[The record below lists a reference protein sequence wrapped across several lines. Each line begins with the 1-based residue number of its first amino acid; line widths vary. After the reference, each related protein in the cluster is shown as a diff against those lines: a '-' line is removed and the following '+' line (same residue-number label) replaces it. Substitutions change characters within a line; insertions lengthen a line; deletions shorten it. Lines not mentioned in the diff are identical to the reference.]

1 MQRKVRAKTVA
12 FADPA
17 SIVVPETEIIDV
29 ATDRYTE
36 FLIASNE
43 RAVPDIRDGLK
54 PVHRRVLLGFKDTGA
69 SATSR
74 HYKAALLVGVIM
86 GDYHPHGDVAIYD
99 AAVKMSQDFAM
110 RYPLLEGS
118 GNFGSID
125 GLGAAAMRYTEM
137 RTSPVGDELLRDL
150 ENREAGIVDWGGNYS
165 NEKDEPHCLPSH
177 FPQLLSNGILTGI
190 GTGYSAMWLPHN
202 LREVVDA
209 IVAVIKDPS
218 LPAAAISRY
227 IKGPDFPTG
236 GIVMGTAGFES
247 ALETGKGTVVLRAKI
262 VIEENPRET
271 LLVITEIPW
280 QKEKTALRE
289 AIGATMVKDKNGRAQ
304 IEGIALPPEDQTGN
318 DWLTEMRIVVTLK
331 RDANPKVVANQL
343 YKYTSL
349 QTSFTYN
356 QMAYVNGYPK
366 LVSIREAIDYYIA
379 HQFDVM
385 TRLTKYRRR
394 KALAALEIQEAYILA
409 DKYADKIVPM
419 ARAAANR
426 AEIEAKLPSIIP
438 GINANQCA
446 VIAGMAL
453 YRFSKIDTAGAKEQI
468 VKLRAEIAEYDRLLG
483 SRAAMTELLLKDL
496 HDIRERFGD
505 DRRTEINASDSGEI
519 KTLEELVPDEAC
531 WLTLSASGLVARLP
545 ESAFKSQKRGA
556 SGVNAAKSD
565 EDPIIQATKTRT
577 RERVWLLTDR
587 GNLFSARVLDIEE
600 VGRGARGT
608 NVRRFLSLAEGEMPI
623 RLVTPPADLSGEVVF
638 ATANGKVLRAKAG
651 DFVNLNR
658 DGLVAIKL
666 VNGDRIV
673 SAGLAHAGMHLLGVA
688 SDGYAVRF
696 TLDDPKRGVP
706 IQGRG
711 SQGVASLSLG
721 VGASVVSLTP
731 IEANDK
737 RDLALVLSNGRGKK
751 SAIGGKDGYPVQGR
765 AVRGVRTVDLATAS
779 KGQKAVGVVFAA
791 PIADDSQV
799 LFTTSASKVI
809 SMAGSEIKRQ
819 GRATAGV
826 ITVNLSASARNPE
839 TVTGG
844 TCVQ

>member
-1 MQRKVRAKTVA
+1 MPRKVRAKTVD
-12 FADPA
+12 FADPD
-17 SIVVPETEIIDV
+17 SVVVPETEVMDV

-54 PVHRRVLLGFKDTGA
+54 PVHRRVLLGFKDNGA
-69 SATSR
+69 TATSR
-74 HYKAALLVGVIM
+74 HYKAALLVGSIM
-86 GDYHPHGDVAIYD
+86 GSYHPHGDASIYD

-110 RYPLLEGS
+110 RYPLLEGA

-137 RTSPVGDELLRDL
+137 RTSPVGDEMLRNLEDL
-150 ENREAGIVDWGGNYS
+150 KADVVDWGGNYS
-165 NEKDEPHCLPSH
+165 NERDEPRCLPSR

-202 LREVVDA
+202 VREVVDA
-209 IVAVIKDPS
+209 IIAVIKDPT
-218 LPAAAISRY
+218 LPAAKIAHY

-236 GIVMGTAGFES
+236 GMVMGSAGFES
-247 ALETGKGTVVLRAKI
+247 ALETGKGSVTLRAKM

-280 QKEKTALRE
+280 QKEKTALIE
-289 AIGATMVKDKNGRAQ
+289 AIGATTAKDKNGRAQ
-304 IEGIALPPEDQTGN
+304 IEGIASVEDHTGN
-318 DWLTEMRIVVTLK
+318 DWLTEMRIVITLK
-331 RDANPKVVANQL
+331 RDANPKVIANQL

-356 QMAYVNGYPK
+356 QMAYVDGYPK

-379 HQFDVM
+379 HQIDVL
-385 TRLTKYRRR
+385 TRLTKYNRR
-394 KALAALEIQEAYILA
+394 KAATALEVQEAYILA

-438 GINANQCA
+438 GITTNQCS

-453 YRFSKIDTAGAKEQI
+453 YRFSKIDTAGAREQI
-468 VKLRAEIAEYDRLLG
+468 IKLRAEIAEYDRLLG
-483 SRAAMTELLLKDL
+483 SKVAMTELLISDL
-496 HDIRERFGD
+496 RDIRERFGD
-505 DRRTEINASDSGEI
+505 DRRTEINAGDTGEI
-519 KTLEELVPDEAC
+519 KAVEELIPDEAC

-545 ESAFKSQKRGA
+545 ESALRAQKRGA
-556 SGVNAAKSD
+556 SGFNATRND
-565 EDPIIQATKTRT
+565 EDPILQATRTRT
-577 RERVWLLTDR
+577 RERVWLLTNR
-587 GNLFSARVLDIEE
+587 GNLFSARVMDIEE
-600 VGRGARGT
+600 VSRGARGT
-608 NVRRFLSLAEGEMPI
+608 NVRRFLSLAEGETPV
-623 RLVTPPADLSGEVVF
+623 RLVIPPTDLSGEVVF
-638 ATANGKVLRAKAG
+638 ATANGKVLRAKAS
-651 DFVNLNR
+651 DFTNLTVA
-658 DGLVAIKL
+658 GLVAIKL
-666 VNGDRIV
+666 VGDDRIV
-673 SAGLAHAGMHLLGVA
+673 SAGLAHAGMHLLGVT
-688 SDGYAVRF
+688 SNGYAVRF
-696 TLDDPKRGVP
+696 ALDDAGHGVP

-721 VGASVVSLTP
+721 AGATVVSLTP
-731 IEANDK
+731 IEAADK

-751 SAIGGKDGYPVQGR
+751 SAINGKDGYPLQGR
-765 AVRGVRTVDLATAS
+765 GVRGVRTVDLVTAS
-779 KGQKAVGVVFAA
+779 KGREAVKVVFAA
-791 PIADDSQV
+791 PIFDEEQV
-799 LFTTSASKVI
+799 LFTTSASKVV

-826 ITVNLSASARNPE
+826 ITVALSASARNPE

>member
-1 MQRKVRAKTVA
+1 MPRKVRAKTVA

-17 SIVVPETEIIDV
+17 SIEVPETEVMDV

-74 HYKAALLVGVIM
+74 HYKSALLVGAIM
-86 GDYHPHGDVAIYD
+86 GDYHPHGDVAIYE

-110 RYPLLEGS
+110 RYPLLEGA

-137 RTSPVGDELLRDL
+137 RTSSVGDEMMRDL
-150 ENREAGIVDWGGNYS
+150 ENLRAGVVDWGGNYS
-165 NEKDEPHCLPSH
+165 NEKDEPHCLPSR

-202 LREVVDA
+202 VNEVVDA
-209 IVAVIKDPS
+209 IIAVIKDPS
-218 LPAAAISRY
+218 LPAAKISSY

-236 GIVMGTAGFES
+236 GIVMGSAGFES
-247 ALETGKGTVVLRAKI
+247 ALETGKGTVILRAKMA
-262 VIEENPRET
+262 IEENPRET
-271 LLVITEIPW
+271 LLVVTEIPW
-280 QKEKTALRE
+280 QKEKTALIE
-289 AIGATMVKDKNGRAQ
+289 AIAATTSKDKNGRAQ
-304 IEGIALPPEDQTGN
+304 IEGIAGVEDHTGN
-318 DWLTEMRIVVTLK
+318 DWLTEMRIVISLK
-331 RDANPKVVANQL
+331 RDANPKVIANQL

-356 QMAYVNGYPK
+356 QMAYVDGYPK
-366 LVSIREAIDYYIA
+366 LVSIREALDYYIA
-379 HQFDVM
+379 HQFDVL
-385 TRLTKYRRR
+385 TRRTGYRRR
-394 KALAALEIQEAYILA
+394 QATLALETQEAYILA

-419 ARAAANR
+419 ARTAENR
-426 AEIEAKLPSIIP
+426 AEVESKLPSIIP
-438 GINANQCA
+438 GVTANQCS

-453 YRFSKIDTAGAKEQI
+453 YRFSKLDTAGAREQI
-468 VKLRAEIAEYDRLLG
+468 VKIKAEIAEYDHLLG
-483 SRAAMTELLLKDL
+483 SKAAMTELLITDLKD
-496 HDIRERFGD
+496 IKTRFGD
-505 DRRTEINASDSGEI
+505 DRRTEINSGDSGEI

-545 ESAFKSQKRGA
+545 ENTFKAQKRGGA
-556 SGVNAAKSD
+556 GVTAARND
-565 EDPIIQATKTRT
+565 EDPIIEATKTRT
-577 RERVWLLTDR
+577 RERVWLLTNR
-587 GNLFSARVLDIEE
+587 GNLFSARVMDIDE
-600 VGRGARGT
+600 VSRGARGT
-608 NVRRFLSLAEGEMPI
+608 NVRRFLSLAEGETPV

-638 ATANGKVLRAKAG
+638 ATANGKVLRTRAS
-651 DFVNLNR
+651 DFTNLNR

-666 VNGDRIV
+666 VGDDRIV
-673 SAGLAHAGMHLLGVA
+673 SAGLAHGGQHLLGVT

-696 TLDDPKRGVP
+696 TLDDPGRGVP

-721 VGASVVSLTP
+721 AGATVVSLTP
-731 IEANDK
+731 IEAADK

-751 SAIGGKDGYPVQGR
+751 SLIGGKDGYPLQGR
-765 AVRGVRTVDLATAS
+765 GVRGVRTVDLATAA
-779 KGQKAVGVVFAA
+779 KGREAVRVVFAA
-791 PIADDSQV
+791 PISDDSSV
-799 LFTTSASKVI
+799 LFTTSASKVV

-826 ITVNLSASARNPE
+826 ITVALSASAHNPE
-839 TVTGG
+839 MVTGG